1 MSLLLTKIKPFSFS
15 YCRRSCIRLRVRN
28 ASSLSKHTAAEDN
41 IHQHR
46 YQLYQYKI
54 CPFCNIVKT
63 FLNYQKIPFQSVEV
77 NPLTKAELEF
87 SSGYRKVPILRITT
101 TPAATAL
108 RQLNGT
114 DEILS
119 NEYHL
124 SNTNNE
130 CFDDNYDD
138 DFASSDSST
147 RWQQF
152 GIQKLAPL
160 LYPNLCL
167 TLTDSFRAFNYVHD
181 DSNFSIVQRYSIQY
195 IGSVAMYFAASKI
208 KQKYQ
213 INDVQIALDEA
224 LEELESELSLEG
236 RQQSSDDERQYLF
249 LQQINFP
256 SSSSSS
262 SQNPHLGDLAVFG
275 VLKGLEGL
283 PLWNKIFNNPKFPK
297 IRQWYTDVD
306 EVLKIRKAQTSRYGY
321 ND

>member
-1 MSLLLTKIKPFSFS
+1 MVLFLLI
-15 YCRRSCIRLRVRN
+15 IG
-28 ASSLSKHTAAEDN
+28 SSLCLN
-41 IHQHR
+41 HQHR

-208 KQKYQ
+208 KQK
-213 INDVQIALDEA
+213 
-224 LEELESELSLEG
+224 
-236 RQQSSDDERQYLF
+236 
-249 LQQINFP
+249 
-256 SSSSSS
+256 
-262 SQNPHLGDLAVFG
+262 
-275 VLKGLEGL
+275 
-283 PLWNKIFNNPKFPK
+283 
-297 IRQWYTDVD
+297 
-306 EVLKIRKAQTSRYGY
+306 
-321 ND
+321 